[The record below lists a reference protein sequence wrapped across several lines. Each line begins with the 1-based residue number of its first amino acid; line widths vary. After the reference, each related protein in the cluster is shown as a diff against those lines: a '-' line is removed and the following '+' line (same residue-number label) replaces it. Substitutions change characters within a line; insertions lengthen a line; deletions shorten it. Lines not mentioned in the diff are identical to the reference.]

1 MGNPS
6 NEQRAASKVKMSGSE
21 KMKAN
26 RNTSNRRAKQPQINV
41 QKSVLHVRISYF
53 FLVIRFIDFVA
64 VLTAF
69 AV

>member
-6 NEQRAASKVKMSGSE
+6 DQQRAASKVKISGSE

-26 RNTSNRRAKQPQINV
+26 RNTSNRRAKRPQINV
-41 QKSVLHVRISYF
+41 QKKCVARANLLL

-64 VLTAF
+64 VLIAL
-69 AV
+69 VV